1 MLVGPAVRRVAIIG
15 GLRIPFARAY
25 TAYASAS
32 NQDMLTAALRGV
44 VERFKLQGER
54 LGDVA
59 AGAVIKHSKDYNLVR
74 ESVLSSGLDPQTPGL
89 DMQRACGTGLE
100 AAIDIGNKIA
110 LGQIEVGIAGGVD
123 SISDAPIVYPHS
135 YQQLLLRSYRAR
147 GAWGRVSPWLD
158 LRPKH
163 FKPVLPA
170 VIEPRTGLSMGQST
184 EIMAKRWQISRTD
197 QDLLAY
203 DSHLKAAAAWRS
215 GFYDDLVIEYLGLKS
230 DNNVR
235 ADTSLDKLG
244 KLHPSFAADGTL
256 TAGNSTPL
264 TDGASAVLLATPEW
278 AARRNLPVLA
288 YLRYGK
294 AWAVDFASG
303 KEGLLMAPAYA
314 VPAMLRDAGI
324 TLQEFDYYEIHEA
337 FAAQVLCTLKAW
349 ESADY
354 CRHVLGLPAPLGS
367 IDRSR
372 LNIKGGSVALGHPF
386 AATGT
391 RIVATLAK
399 LLAADANAKRGLVSV
414 CTAGGMGV
422 TAIIERD
429 MARRQRQAF
438 GKTLSSDHRRGACRV
453 WLGSARGGPRGFQQG
468 A

>member
-1 MLVGPAVRRVAIIG
+1 MLVGPAVRRVAIVG
-15 GLRIPFARAY
+15 GLRIPFARSY
-25 TAYASAS
+25 SAYATAS
-32 NQDMLTAALRGV
+32 NQDMLTAVLRGL

-54 LGDVA
+54 LGDVV
-59 AGAVIKHSKDYNLVR
+59 AGDVIKHTRDYNLVR

-89 DMQRACGTGLE
+89 DLQRACGTGLE
-100 AAIDIGNKIA
+100 AAIDVGNKIA
-110 LGQIEVGIAGGVD
+110 LGQIEAGIAGGVD
-123 SISDAPIVYPHS
+123 SISDAPIVYPRS
-135 YQQLLLRSYRAR
+135 YQQLLLRSHRAR
-147 GAWGRVSPWLD
+147 GAWERVSPWLQ
-158 LRPKH
+158 LRPKD
-163 FKPVLPA
+163 FKPVAPA
-170 VIEPRTGLSMGQST
+170 VVEPRTGLSMGQST
-184 EIMAKRWQISRTD
+184 EVMAKRWQISRTE

-203 DSHLKAAAAWRS
+203 DSHLKAATAWRA
-215 GFYDDLVIEYLGLKS
+215 GFYDDLVIEYLGLKA

-244 KLHPSFAADGTL
+244 KLKPSFAADGTL

-264 TDGASAVLLATPEW
+264 TDGASGVLLATPEW
-278 AARRNLPVLA
+278 AAKRNLPVLA

-324 TLQEFDYYEIHEA
+324 TLQDFDYYEIHEA

-354 CRHVLGLPAPLGS
+354 CRHALGLPAALGA
-367 IDRSR
+367 IDRAK

-391 RIVATLAK
+391 RIVASLAK
-399 LLAADANAKRGLVSV
+399 LLAADASAKRGLISV

-422 TAIIERD
+422 TAILER
-429 MARRQRQAF
+429 
-438 GKTLSSDHRRGACRV
+438 
-453 WLGSARGGPRGFQQG
+453 
-468 A
+468 

>member
-1 MLVGPAVRRVAIIG
+1 MLVGPAVRRVAIVG
-15 GLRIPFARAY
+15 GLRIPFARSY
-25 TAYASAS
+25 GAYATAS
-32 NQDMLTAALRGV
+32 NQDMLTAVLRGL

-59 AGAVIKHSKDYNLVR
+59 AGAVIKHTKDYNLVR

-89 DMQRACGTGLE
+89 DLQRACGTGLE

-110 LGQIEVGIAGGVD
+110 LGQIEAGIAGGVD
-123 SISDAPIVYPHS
+123 SISDAPIVYPRS
-135 YQQLLLRSYRAR
+135 YQQLLLRSHRAR
-147 GAWGRVSPWLD
+147 GAWERLSPWLQ
-158 LRPKH
+158 LRPKD
-163 FKPVLPA
+163 FRPVAPA
-170 VIEPRTGLSMGQST
+170 VVEPRTGLSMGQST
-184 EIMAKRWQISRTD
+184 EVMAKRWQISRTE

-203 DSHLKAAAAWRS
+203 DSHLKAATAWRA
-215 GFYDDLVIEYLGLKS
+215 GFYDDLVIEYLGLES

-244 KLHPSFAADGTL
+244 KLKPSFAADGTL

-264 TDGASAVLLATPEW
+264 TDGASGVLLATPEW
-278 AARRNLPVLA
+278 AAKRNLPVLA

-314 VPAMLRDAGI
+314 VPAMLRDAGL
-324 TLQEFDYYEIHEA
+324 TLQDFDYYEIHEA

-354 CRHVLGLPAPLGS
+354 CRHALGLPAALGA
-367 IDRSR
+367 IDRAR
-372 LNIKGGSVALGHPF
+372 LNVKGGSVALGHPF

-391 RIVATLAK
+391 RIVASLAK
-399 LLAADANAKRGLVSV
+399 LLAGDANAKRGLVSV

-422 TAIIERD
+422 TAIIER
-429 MARRQRQAF
+429 
-438 GKTLSSDHRRGACRV
+438 
-453 WLGSARGGPRGFQQG
+453 
-468 A
+468 